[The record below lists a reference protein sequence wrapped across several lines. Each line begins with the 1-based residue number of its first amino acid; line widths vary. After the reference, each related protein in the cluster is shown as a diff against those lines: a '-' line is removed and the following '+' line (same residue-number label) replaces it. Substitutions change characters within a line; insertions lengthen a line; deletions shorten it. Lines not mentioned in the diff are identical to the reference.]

1 MSLAYMMINTVP
13 EKVEAVLEE
22 LREIEAVKEA
32 YMVYGVYDIIAE
44 VKAGNVEEL
53 NDMILNIRRLNHIES
68 TLTLL
73 VVREKISY
81 S

>member
-13 EKVEAVLEE
+13 EKVEEVLDE

-32 YMVYGVYDIIAE
+32 YMIYGVYDIIAE
-44 VKAGNVEEL
+44 VKAGNAEEL
-53 NDMILNIRRLNHIES
+53 KDMILNIRRLKHISS

-73 VVREKISY
+73 VVS
-81 S
+81 

>member
-32 YMVYGVYDIIAE
+32 YMVYGVYDIITK

-53 NDMILNIRRLNHIES
+53 NDMILNIRRLNHISS

-73 VVREKISY
+73 VIS
-81 S
+81 

>member
-32 YMVYGVYDIIAE
+32 YMVYGVYDIIAK

-53 NDMILNIRRLNHIES
+53 NDMILNVRRLNHISS

-73 VVREKISY
+73 VIS
-81 S
+81 

>member
-13 EKVEAVLEE
+13 DKVEEVLDE

-44 VKAGNVEEL
+44 VKAGNAEEL
-53 NDMILNIRRLNHIES
+53 KDMILNIRRLNHISS

-73 VVREKISY
+73 VVS
-81 S
+81 

>member
-32 YMVYGVYDIIAE
+32 YMVYGVYDIIAK

-53 NDMILNIRRLNHIES
+53 NDMILNIRRLNHISS

-73 VVREKISY
+73 VIS
-81 S
+81 

>member
-32 YMVYGVYDIIAE
+32 YMIYGVYDIITK

-53 NDMILNIRRLNHIES
+53 NDMILNIRRLNHISS

-73 VVREKISY
+73 VIS
-81 S
+81 

>member
-22 LREIEAVKEA
+22 LREIEAVKEV
-32 YMVYGVYDIIAE
+32 YIVYGVYDIIAE

-73 VVREKISY
+73 VIS
-81 S
+81 

>member
-13 EKVEAVLEE
+13 EKVEVLEE

-44 VKAGNVEEL
+44 VKAGNAEEL
-53 NDMILNIRRLNHIES
+53 TDMILNIRRLNNIES

-73 VVREKISY
+73 VVS
-81 S
+81 

>member
-13 EKVEAVLEE
+13 DKVEEVLDE

-32 YMVYGVYDIIAE
+32 YMIYGVYDIIAE
-44 VKAGNVEEL
+44 VKAGNVGEL
-53 NDMILNIRRLNHIES
+53 KDMILNIRRLNNIES

-73 VVREKISY
+73 VVS
-81 S
+81 

>member
-53 NDMILNIRRLNHIES
+53 NDMILNIRRLNHISS

-73 VVREKISY
+73 VIS
-81 S
+81 

>member
-32 YMVYGVYDIIAE
+32 YIVYGVYDIIAE

-53 NDMILNIRRLNHIES
+53 NNMILNIRRLNNIES

-73 VVREKISY
+73 VVS
-81 S
+81 

>member
-22 LREIEAVKEA
+22 LREIEAIKEA
-32 YMVYGVYDIIAE
+32 YMIYGVYDIITK

-53 NDMILNIRRLNHIES
+53 NDMILNIRRLKHISS

-73 VVREKISY
+73 VIS
-81 S
+81 

>member
-1 MSLAYMMINTVP
+1 MSLAYVMINTVS

-44 VKAGNVEEL
+44 VKAENDYEL
-53 NDMILNIRRLNHIES
+53 WAIIIKIRKLNNIVS

-73 VVREKISY
+73 VVS
-81 S
+81 

>member
-1 MSLAYMMINTVP
+1 MMINTVP

-22 LREIEAVKEA
+22 LREIEAIKEA
-32 YMVYGVYDIIAE
+32 YMIYGVYDIITK

-73 VVREKISY
+73 VVSEKISY

>member
-22 LREIEAVKEA
+22 LREIEAVKES
-32 YMVYGVYDIIAE
+32 YMIYGVYDIIAE
-44 VKAGNVEEL
+44 VKAGNVEDL
-53 NDMILNIRRLNHIES
+53 KDMILNIRRLNHISS

-73 VVREKISY
+73 VVS
-81 S
+81 